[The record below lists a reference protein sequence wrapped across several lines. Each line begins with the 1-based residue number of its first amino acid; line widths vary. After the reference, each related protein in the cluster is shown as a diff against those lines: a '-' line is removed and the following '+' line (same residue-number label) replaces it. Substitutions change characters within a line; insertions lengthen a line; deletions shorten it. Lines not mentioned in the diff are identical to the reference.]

1 MLFEV
6 RLPLDFARIEF
17 VQVPDPDVE
26 AEYGRCYEERDAAM
40 HRAVFDAIDNPDVQ
54 KEMISTNRE
63 KIARECRQRFPEQ
76 MITVDKEVATNLVN
90 LKPRFW

>member
-6 RLPLDFARIEF
+6 RLPLNFARIEA
-17 VQVPDPDVE
+17 VQAPDPDVE
-26 AEYGRCYEERDAAM
+26 AEFWRCYEERDEAM
-40 HRAVFDAIDNPDVQ
+40 HRAVFGAIDNPDVQ

-63 KIARECRQRFPEQ
+63 NIARECRQRFPEE
-76 MITVDKEVATNLVN
+76 MIRVERAVATNLVD